1 VKGRKQWDGK
11 PYDVVLQKLEQ
22 AWAMGCPDVEA
33 AAYADVS
40 HAALSDFLKRNPAI
54 ADRKA
59 RLLQKPFLAARN
71 AILKKISEG
80 DADLAL
86 RYMERKKK
94 AEFSTLQQVE
104 VSEQAPYRSLTDEQL
119 AQIASGK
126 AKPSDFI
133 K

>member
-1 VKGRKQWDGK
+1 
-11 PYDVVLQKLEQ
+11 
-22 AWAMGCPDVEA
+22 MGCPDVEA
-33 AAYADVS
+33 ASYADIS
-40 HAALSDFLKRNPAI
+40 TAALCAYLKTHPEVSE
-54 ADRKA
+54 RKE
-59 RLLQKPFLAARN
+59 RLLQKPFLASRN

-94 AEFSTLQQVE
+94 AEFSTLHQLE
-104 VSEQAPYRSLTDEQL
+104 VSEQTPYRGLTDEQL
-119 AQIASGK
+119 ALIASGK

>member
-1 VKGRKQWDGK
+1 MKGRKQWDGK
-11 PYDVVLQKLEQ
+11 PYDIVLQKLEQ

-40 HAALSDFLKRNPAI
+40 HAALSDFLKRNPTI

-71 AILKKISEG
+71 AILKKISDG
-80 DADLAL
+80 DGDLAL

-94 AEFSTLQQVE
+94 QEFSTLQQVE
-104 VSEQAPYRSLTDEQL
+104 LSEQGQYKELTDEQL
-119 AQIASGK
+119 AQIAAGK
-126 AKPSDFI
+126 ATPADFQ